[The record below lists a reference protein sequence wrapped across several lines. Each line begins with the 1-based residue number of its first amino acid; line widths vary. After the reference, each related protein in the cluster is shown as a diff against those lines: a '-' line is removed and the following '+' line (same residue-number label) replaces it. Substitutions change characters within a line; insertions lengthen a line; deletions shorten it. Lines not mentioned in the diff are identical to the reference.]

1 MPVIG
6 AGGGREAGCG
16 QHVDFRKRGV
26 GEKRTDVRGHEVGEK
41 RVAIGAPTCGY
52 FFRASEPNC
61 GIWDE
66 TYCLQVCCQFIW
78 ESKARVLIDY
88 TPGAGAMAKAAL
100 MLNVKAILVAHNEH
114 HKKLLARILTSW
126 VSSDMKSSPSSQFR
140 PQDADK
146 RLEDLL
152 PEGLVMYREQSK
164 KRGAT
169 TELDTSPEAKRQA
182 SLLLRVGL
190 YRA

>member
-1 MPVIG
+1 M
-6 AGGGREAGCG
+6 
-16 QHVDFRKRGV
+16 
-26 GEKRTDVRGHEVGEK
+26 
-41 RVAIGAPTCGY
+41 
-52 FFRASEPNC
+52 
-61 GIWDE
+61 
-66 TYCLQVCCQFIW
+66 
-78 ESKARVLIDY
+78 LIDY

-152 PEGLVMYREQSK
+152 PEGLVMYREHSK

>member
-66 TYCLQVCCQFIW
+66 TYCLQLRFAASSFGRARHVC
-78 ESKARVLIDY
+78 SLTTRRVPARW
-88 TPGAGAMAKAAL
+88 PR
-100 MLNVKAILVAHNEH
+100 
-114 HKKLLARILTSW
+114 LLSC
-126 VSSDMKSSPSSQFR
+126 
-140 PQDADK
+140 
-146 RLEDLL
+146 
-152 PEGLVMYREQSK
+152 
-164 KRGAT
+164 
-169 TELDTSPEAKRQA
+169 
-182 SLLLRVGL
+182 
-190 YRA
+190 

>member
-1 MPVIG
+1 M
-6 AGGGREAGCG
+6 
-16 QHVDFRKRGV
+16 
-26 GEKRTDVRGHEVGEK
+26 
-41 RVAIGAPTCGY
+41 
-52 FFRASEPNC
+52 
-61 GIWDE
+61 
-66 TYCLQVCCQFIW
+66 
-78 ESKARVLIDY
+78 LIDY

-100 MLNVKAILVAHNEH
+100 MLNVKAILVAHNEN

-126 VSSDMKSSPSSQFR
+126 VSSDMKSSPTSQFR

-146 RLEDLL
+146 RLEGLL

>member
-1 MPVIG
+1 M
-6 AGGGREAGCG
+6 
-16 QHVDFRKRGV
+16 
-26 GEKRTDVRGHEVGEK
+26 
-41 RVAIGAPTCGY
+41 
-52 FFRASEPNC
+52 
-61 GIWDE
+61 
-66 TYCLQVCCQFIW
+66 
-78 ESKARVLIDY
+78 LIDY

-126 VSSDMKSSPSSQFR
+126 VSSDMKSSPTSQFR

-146 RLEDLL
+146 RLEGLL
-152 PEGLVMYREQSK
+152 PEGLVMYREQSEQSK